1 MMILRKALSVSA
13 IICFLLAPA
22 IAVAADA
29 FFTDLED
36 LPIMSGL
43 AENQAAAVTF
53 ETANGRI
60 IEVEASGAVKA
71 DAVLTFYGETLPQL
85 GWTRAAEGVFERD
98 QERLTL
104 TISDA
109 ESDRLLVAFSLS
121 PKPH

>member
-1 MMILRKALSVSA
+1 MMTLRRALSVLTVL
-13 IICFLLAPA
+13 CFSLVPMTAG
-22 IAVAADA
+22 AADA
-29 FFTDLED
+29 FFTELEE

-71 DAVLTFYGETLPQL
+71 GAVFKFYGETLPQL
-85 GWTRAAEGVFERD
+85 GWTRVADGVFERD

-104 TISDA
+104 KISDTVVG
-109 ESDRLLVAFSLS
+109 RVLVAFSLS
-121 PKPH
+121 PKPQ